1 MNGIRKQD
9 RESVVAE
16 RSHRRPVRKSQTE
29 ADVPS
34 VLDSWSTQ
42 AGYKLRESGQTSR
55 TYKRGAGFW
64 VAARML
70 KLSWSGNDCT
80 LEAWIKPPIGKDIP
94 IESGGITG
102 VAPRMVAHAR
112 QRPAADVR
120 PAADTVGARRPSCVS
135 MRAHDECRKTLPGGA
150 HHAMHNERRT

>member
-1 MNGIRKQD
+1 M
-9 RESVVAE
+9 AE
-16 RSHRRPVRKSQTE
+16 KPQGRTVRKFQTE

-42 AGYKLRESGQTSR
+42 AGHKLRESGQTTR

-64 VAARML
+64 VAAQML

-94 IESGGITG
+94 IESGGIKG
-102 VAPRMVAHAR
+102 VAPRMVA
-112 QRPAADVR
+112 
-120 PAADTVGARRPSCVS
+120 
-135 MRAHDECRKTLPGGA
+135 
-150 HHAMHNERRT
+150 RTHVNALLQMYGQPPIL

>member
-1 MNGIRKQD
+1 MESAPKVNGIRKQD

-64 VAARML
+64 VAAQML
-70 KLSWSGNDCT
+70 KLSWSGNDCA

-102 VAPRMVAHAR
+102 VAPRMAAR
-112 QRPAADVR
+112 
-120 PAADTVGARRPSCVS
+120 THVS
-135 MRAHDECRKTLPGGA
+135 ALLQMYGQPPIL
-150 HHAMHNERRT
+150 